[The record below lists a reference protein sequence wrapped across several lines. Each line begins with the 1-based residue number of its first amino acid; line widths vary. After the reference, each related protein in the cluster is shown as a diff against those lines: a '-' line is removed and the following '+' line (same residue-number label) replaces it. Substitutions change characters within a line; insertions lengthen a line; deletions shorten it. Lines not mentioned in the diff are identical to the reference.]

1 MAAEVLT
8 HLAFCNLVAGLA
20 ILLVLTLRRP
30 VRALFGAEIAYL
42 LWLLPLAAGFAVLL
56 PARAAEPGADATRRF
71 MLSGDHATMLGGV
84 WIAGA
89 VVAFGLLI
97 WGQARFLSRARA
109 GKAGPAIVGV
119 LTPRMIVPDDYQS
132 RFTDAERAVIRAHER
147 AHIERLDP
155 RANAVMAVIQ
165 CLGWFNPLI
174 HIAVKEARLDQE
186 LACDARVMD
195 RLSRERGLYARTL
208 LKTQLGPHALPLG
221 CHWRRRRTRR
231 TAVGG
236 ALAPGVRR
244 RPRAGADVLGGDVLA
259 PDIVEQRAQ
268 RRFRSGF
275 SMARARFSAS
285 AISSGLLG
293 LTIRALDICRA
304 APAKRDRISTPGSS
318 GSWAATYSLATRF
331 MPSRS
336 GVTRP
341 TFGRRDRS
349 PASSSRR

>member
-42 LWLLPLAAGFAVLL
+42 LWLLPLTAGFAALL

-89 VVAFGLLI
+89 IVAFGLLI
-97 WGQARFLSRARA
+97 WGQARFLSRARE
-109 GKAGPAIVGV
+109 GKAGPAVVGV

-208 LKTQLGPHALPLG
+208 LKTQLGARALPLG
-221 CHWRRRRTRR
+221 CHWPAPAPHPLEERVTMLARPKPTLRR

-236 ALAPGVRR
+236 ALVTAMSLTAAV
-244 RPRAGADVLGGDVLA
+244 GAWSAQPEGPPKPVVQ
-259 PDIVEQRAQ
+259 PVKWPIVIYAH
-268 RRFRSGF
+268 
-275 SMARARFSAS
+275 
-285 AISSGLLG
+285 L
-293 LTIRALDICRA
+293 
-304 APAKRDRISTPGSS
+304 
-318 GSWAATYSLATRF
+318 SLASE
-331 MPSRS
+331 P
-336 GVTRP
+336 
-341 TFGRRDRS
+341 
-349 PASSSRR
+349 

>member
-8 HLAFCNLVAGLA
+8 HLAFCNLAAGLA
-20 ILLVLTLRRP
+20 ILLVLMLRRP
-30 VRALFGAEIAYL
+30 VRALFGAEVAYL
-42 LWLLPLAAGFAVLL
+42 LWLLPLTAGFAALL
-56 PARAAEPGADATRRF
+56 PARAAEPGADAARRF

-84 WIAGA
+84 WIAGS

-97 WGQARFLSRARA
+97 WGQARFLKRARA
-109 GKAGPAIVGV
+109 GKAGPAVVGV

-208 LKTQLGPHALPLG
+208 LKTQLGAHALPLG
-221 CHWRRRRTRR
+221 CHWPAPAPHPLEDRVTMLARPKPTLRR

-236 ALAPGVRR
+236 ALVTAMSLTAAV
-244 RPRAGADVLGGDVLA
+244 GAWSAQPEGPPKPVVQ
-259 PDIVEQRAQ
+259 PVKWPIVIYAH
-268 RRFRSGF
+268 
-275 SMARARFSAS
+275 
-285 AISSGLLG
+285 L
-293 LTIRALDICRA
+293 
-304 APAKRDRISTPGSS
+304 
-318 GSWAATYSLATRF
+318 SLASE
-331 MPSRS
+331 P
-336 GVTRP
+336 
-341 TFGRRDRS
+341 
-349 PASSSRR
+349 

>member
-8 HLAFCNLVAGLA
+8 HLAFCNLAAGLA

-30 VRALFGAEIAYL
+30 VRALFGAEVAYL
-42 LWLLPLAAGFAVLL
+42 LWLLPLAAGFAALL
-56 PARAAEPGADATRRF
+56 PARAAEPGAEAARRF
-71 MLSGDHATMLGGV
+71 MLSGDHAAMLGGV
-84 WIAGA
+84 WIAGS
-89 VVAFGLLI
+89 VVAFALLI
-97 WGQARFLSRARA
+97 WGQARFLQRARA
-109 GKAGPAIVGV
+109 GKAGPAVVGV

-208 LKTQLGPHALPLG
+208 LKTQLGAHALPLG
-221 CHWRRRRTRR
+221 CHWPAPAPHPLEDRVTMLGRPKPTLRR

-236 ALAPGVRR
+236 ALVTAMSLTAAV
-244 RPRAGADVLGGDVLA
+244 GAWSAQPEGPPKPVVQ
-259 PDIVEQRAQ
+259 PVKWPIVIYAH
-268 RRFRSGF
+268 
-275 SMARARFSAS
+275 
-285 AISSGLLG
+285 L
-293 LTIRALDICRA
+293 
-304 APAKRDRISTPGSS
+304 
-318 GSWAATYSLATRF
+318 SLASE
-331 MPSRS
+331 P
-336 GVTRP
+336 
-341 TFGRRDRS
+341 
-349 PASSSRR
+349 

>member
-8 HLAFCNLVAGLA
+8 HLAFCNLAAGLA

-30 VRALFGAEIAYL
+30 VRALFGAEVAYL
-42 LWLLPLAAGFAVLL
+42 LWLLPLAAGFAALL
-56 PARAAEPGADATRRF
+56 PARAAEPGADAARRF
-71 MLSGDHATMLGGV
+71 MLSGDHAAMLGGV
-84 WIAGA
+84 WITGS

-97 WGQARFLSRARA
+97 WGQARFLKRARA
-109 GKAGPAIVGV
+109 GKAGPAVVGV

-208 LKTQLGPHALPLG
+208 LKTQLGAHALPLG
-221 CHWRRRRTRR
+221 CHWPAPAPHPLEDRVTMLARPKPTLRR

-236 ALAPGVRR
+236 ALVTAMSLTAAV
-244 RPRAGADVLGGDVLA
+244 GAWSAQPEGPPKPVVQ
-259 PDIVEQRAQ
+259 PVKWPIVIYAH
-268 RRFRSGF
+268 
-275 SMARARFSAS
+275 
-285 AISSGLLG
+285 L
-293 LTIRALDICRA
+293 
-304 APAKRDRISTPGSS
+304 
-318 GSWAATYSLATRF
+318 SLASE
-331 MPSRS
+331 P
-336 GVTRP
+336 
-341 TFGRRDRS
+341 
-349 PASSSRR
+349 

>member
-8 HLAFCNLVAGLA
+8 HLAFCNLAAGLA

-30 VRALFGAEIAYL
+30 VRALFGAEVAYL
-42 LWLLPLAAGFAVLL
+42 LWLLPLTAGFAALL
-56 PARAAEPGADATRRF
+56 PARAAEPGADAARRF

-84 WIAGA
+84 WIAGS
-89 VVAFGLLI
+89 VIAFGLLF
-97 WGQARFLSRARA
+97 WGQARFLQRARA
-109 GKAGPAIVGV
+109 GKAGPAVVGV

-208 LKTQLGPHALPLG
+208 LKTQLGAHALPLG
-221 CHWRRRRTRR
+221 CHWPAPAPHPLEDRVTMLARPKPTLRR

-236 ALAPGVRR
+236 ALVTAMSLTAAV
-244 RPRAGADVLGGDVLA
+244 GAWSAQPEGPPKPVVQ
-259 PDIVEQRAQ
+259 PVKWPIVIYAH
-268 RRFRSGF
+268 
-275 SMARARFSAS
+275 
-285 AISSGLLG
+285 L
-293 LTIRALDICRA
+293 
-304 APAKRDRISTPGSS
+304 
-318 GSWAATYSLATRF
+318 SLASE
-331 MPSRS
+331 P
-336 GVTRP
+336 
-341 TFGRRDRS
+341 
-349 PASSSRR
+349 

>member
-8 HLAFCNLVAGLA
+8 HLAFCNLAAGLA

-30 VRALFGAEIAYL
+30 VRALFGAEVAYL
-42 LWLLPLAAGFAVLL
+42 LWLLPLAAGFAALL
-56 PARAAEPGADATRRF
+56 PARAAEPGADAARRF
-71 MLSGDHATMLGGV
+71 MLSGDHAAMLGGV

-89 VVAFGLLI
+89 VIAFGLLV
-97 WGQARFLSRARA
+97 WGQARFLQRARA
-109 GKAGPAIVGV
+109 GKAGPAVVGV

-208 LKTQLGPHALPLG
+208 LKTQLGARALPLG
-221 CHWRRRRTRR
+221 CHWPAPAPHPLEERVTMLARPKPTLRR

-236 ALAPGVRR
+236 ALVTAMSLTAAV
-244 RPRAGADVLGGDVLA
+244 GAWSAQPEGPPKPVVQ
-259 PDIVEQRAQ
+259 PVKWPIVIYAH
-268 RRFRSGF
+268 
-275 SMARARFSAS
+275 
-285 AISSGLLG
+285 L
-293 LTIRALDICRA
+293 
-304 APAKRDRISTPGSS
+304 
-318 GSWAATYSLATRF
+318 SLASE
-331 MPSRS
+331 P
-336 GVTRP
+336 
-341 TFGRRDRS
+341 
-349 PASSSRR
+349 

>member
-8 HLAFCNLVAGLA
+8 HLAFCNLAAGLA
-20 ILLVLTLRRP
+20 ILLVLMLRRP
-30 VRALFGAEIAYL
+30 VRALFGAEVAYL
-42 LWLLPLAAGFAVLL
+42 LWLLPLAAGFAALL
-56 PARAAEPGADATRRF
+56 PARAAEPGADAARRF

-84 WIAGA
+84 WIAGS

-97 WGQARFLSRARA
+97 WGQARFLKRARA
-109 GKAGPAIVGV
+109 GKAGPAVVGV

-208 LKTQLGPHALPLG
+208 LKTQLGAHALPLG
-221 CHWRRRRTRR
+221 CHWPAPAPHPLEDRVIMLARPKPTLRR

-236 ALAPGVRR
+236 ALVTAMSLTAAV
-244 RPRAGADVLGGDVLA
+244 GAWSAQPEGPPKPVVQ
-259 PDIVEQRAQ
+259 PVKWPIVIYAH
-268 RRFRSGF
+268 
-275 SMARARFSAS
+275 
-285 AISSGLLG
+285 L
-293 LTIRALDICRA
+293 
-304 APAKRDRISTPGSS
+304 
-318 GSWAATYSLATRF
+318 SLASE
-331 MPSRS
+331 P
-336 GVTRP
+336 
-341 TFGRRDRS
+341 
-349 PASSSRR
+349 

>member
-8 HLAFCNLVAGLA
+8 HLAFCNLAAGLA

-30 VRALFGAEIAYL
+30 VRVLFGAEVAYL
-42 LWLLPLAAGFAVLL
+42 LWLLPLAAGFAALL
-56 PARAAEPGADATRRF
+56 PARAAEPGADAARRF

-84 WIAGA
+84 WIAGS
-89 VVAFGLLI
+89 VVAFGLLV

-109 GKAGPAIVGV
+109 GKAGPAVVGV

-174 HIAVKEARLDQE
+174 HMAVKEARLDQE

-208 LKTQLGPHALPLG
+208 LKTQLGARALPLG
-221 CHWRRRRTRR
+221 CHWPAPAPHPLEERVTMLARPKPTLRR

-236 ALAPGVRR
+236 ALVTAMSLTAAV
-244 RPRAGADVLGGDVLA
+244 GAWSA
-259 PDIVEQRAQ
+259 QPDGPPKPVVEPVKWPIVIYAH
-268 RRFRSGF
+268 
-275 SMARARFSAS
+275 
-285 AISSGLLG
+285 L
-293 LTIRALDICRA
+293 
-304 APAKRDRISTPGSS
+304 
-318 GSWAATYSLATRF
+318 SLASE
-331 MPSRS
+331 P
-336 GVTRP
+336 
-341 TFGRRDRS
+341 
-349 PASSSRR
+349 

>member
-8 HLAFCNLVAGLA
+8 HLAFGNLAAGLA
-20 ILLVLTLRRP
+20 ILLVLILRRP
-30 VRALFGAEIAYL
+30 VRKLFGAEVAYL
-42 LWLLPLAAGFAVLL
+42 LWLLPLAAGFAALL
-56 PARAAEPGADATRRF
+56 PARAAEPGADAARRF
-71 MLSGDHATMLGGV
+71 MLSGDHVTMLGGV
-84 WIAGA
+84 WITGS

-97 WGQARFLSRARA
+97 WGQARFLKRARA
-109 GKAGPAIVGV
+109 GKAGPAVVGV

-208 LKTQLGPHALPLG
+208 LKTQLGAHALPLG
-221 CHWRRRRTRR
+221 CHWPAPAPHPLEDRVTMLARPKPTLRR

-236 ALAPGVRR
+236 ALVTAMSLTAAV
-244 RPRAGADVLGGDVLA
+244 GAWSAQPEGPPKPVVQ
-259 PDIVEQRAQ
+259 PVKWPIVIYAH
-268 RRFRSGF
+268 
-275 SMARARFSAS
+275 
-285 AISSGLLG
+285 L
-293 LTIRALDICRA
+293 
-304 APAKRDRISTPGSS
+304 
-318 GSWAATYSLATRF
+318 SLASE
-331 MPSRS
+331 P
-336 GVTRP
+336 
-341 TFGRRDRS
+341 
-349 PASSSRR
+349 